1 MAPTSSGSAWSERAV
16 KPTRSQNNTV
26 TTLRSSS
33 AGRGAAASGAP
44 HAPQNRNPWGL
55 SCPHLEQLAI
65 PAVYGELL
73 RSAGRLDHPQDRH
86 CPPATASPPVA
97 PHRSCSPW
105 HPISVGCALIIP
117 MIIQTILLDPSRAV
131 WSDSTANVSR
141 LDPSAG
147 QSICRV
153 TLSLVLLASLIILCG
168 EPALAEARPTSL
180 CRSPPDRF
188 IARRWAS
195 FVGPRRAESWRAD
208 DWGRPGGPGALR
220 AQ

>member
-65 PAVYGELL
+65 PAVYGEPL
-73 RSAGRLDHPQDRH
+73 RSTGAWTIPASPLAS
-86 CPPATASPPVA
+86 ATASPSVA

-105 HPISVGCALIIP
+105 HPISVGCALIIR
-117 MIIQTILLDPSRAV
+117 MIIQTIRLDL
-131 WSDSTANVSR
+131 SR
-141 LDPSAG
+141 LSW
-147 QSICRV
+147 QS
-153 TLSLVLLASLIILCG
+153 TWQSTSHHQTVLRRSSWIRPLPELHRQHSGVVGGRRA
-168 EPALAEARPTSL
+168 PAYGSGGLGGRIPRGAPNTQGW
-180 CRSPPDRF
+180 RSPT
-188 IARRWAS
+188 
-195 FVGPRRAESWRAD
+195 G
-208 DWGRPGGPGALR
+208 
-220 AQ
+220 